1 MSTGSSLCWRQSFH
15 GSAKWKRK
23 LENRKKKK
31 ETAVIDSAAT
41 SSFWRL
47 VDDHIKTGEASNKQV
62 AMPTGHTAA
71 TSEKALIPNKNLNE
85 KARQCD
91 LLPELQ
97 DNSLVSVCKLADAGY
112 TTVFHAGEGGVTVHW
127 HKDVYVQVKKPAILQ
142 GWRDEESGLWR
153 VPIKEGITKENC
165 KNQNTDTLL
174 IQRPMPSEACQNVY
188 ELPSTEKVITYLH
201 AALGFPTKATM
212 LKAIRKK
219 WLVGWPGL
227 TVESVN
233 AHFPESDVTQKGHM
247 RQQRQGIRS
256 TQQNE
261 REKTRK

>member
-1 MSTGSSLCWRQSFH
+1 MPGIITNLNGSFTYIDSASCAVPTINKSQHQFDRGREECSATV
-15 GSAKWKRK
+15 GNKITAKWKRK
-23 LENRKKKK
+23 LENRKKRK

-41 SSFWRL
+41 SSFWQL

-153 VPIKEGITKENC
+153 VPIKEEVKTTT
-165 KNQNTDTLL
+165 QTHF
-174 IQRPMPSEACQNVY
+174 SFSA
-188 ELPSTEKVITYLH
+188 H
-201 AALGFPTKATM
+201 AK
-212 LKAIRKK
+212 RKQ
-219 WLVGWPGL
+219 
-227 TVESVN
+227 S
-233 AHFPESDVTQKGHM
+233 
-247 RQQRQGIRS
+247 
-256 TQQNE
+256 
-261 REKTRK
+261 